1 MNPETRN
8 NTWVIVVTFLVA
20 MLLDILPLP
29 GALQTYWPEW
39 LILVL
44 LYWVVALPQ
53 RVGVGTAWVT
63 GLFVDALQ
71 GSLLGSHALSLSLV
85 AYFSLLLYQRIR
97 LFPRWKQSF
106 VVSVLVG
113 IYLLTNFWLR
123 SIDTTVERYFSYW
136 IPMLTSALLWPW
148 LFVLLRDLRRQ
159 FRVN

>member
-1 MNPETRN
+1 MNPEQRN
-8 NTWVIVVTFLVA
+8 NSWVIVLTFLIA

-29 GALQTYWPEW
+29 DTLQSYWPEW
-39 LILVL
+39 VALVL

-53 RVGVGTAWVT
+53 RVGIFVAWIV

-71 GSLLGSHALSLSLV
+71 GSLLGLHALSFSLM

-97 LFPRWKQSF
+97 LFPRWKQSL
-106 VVSVLVG
+106 VIAMLVG
-113 IYLLTNFWLR
+113 IYLLIAFWLK
-123 SIDTTVERYFSYW
+123 IITEPVEKQFSYW
-136 IPMLTSALLWPW
+136 FPMVTSALLWPW